1 MKMKMRTFLLT
12 AGLALASG
20 AVAAQSY
27 EIRYQDAYTTNYQ
40 IIASDYGSIAGV
52 IDLLNTTPGGTNL
65 LFWTDSYSGRPAAFS
80 GDSSIGLITLTPAA
94 GLTVTLD
101 SFFLGG
107 WPNTDRN
114 ISYSIDDLATPG
126 LDISVNAAFVAGS
139 TGLLVTPAL
148 TSAAGLRISFG
159 PDGFNGGIN
168 NLAFSVAAVPEP
180 ESYLMLLAGL
190 GLVGAI
196 ARHRR
201 QSRAAT

>member
-1 MKMKMRTFLLT
+1 MNMRTFLLT

-20 AVAAQSY
+20 TVAAQSY
-27 EIRYQDAYTTNYQ
+27 EIRYQDAYTTSYQ
-40 IIASDYGSIAGV
+40 TIASDYGSIAGV

-65 LFWTDSYSGRPAAFS
+65 LFWTDSYSGRPAAYS
-80 GDSSIGLITLTPAA
+80 NSSVGLITLTPAA

-107 WPNTDRN
+107 WPNTNRN

-148 TSAAGLRISFG
+148 TSATGLRISFG
-159 PDGFNGGIN
+159 PDGYNGGIN
-168 NLAFSVAAVPEP
+168 NIAFSIAAVPEP

-196 ARHRR
+196 ARRGRR
-201 QSRAAT
+201 SRAAT

>member
-1 MKMKMRTFLLT
+1 MNMRTFLLT

-27 EIRYQDAYTTNYQ
+27 EIRYQDAYTTSYQ
-40 IIASDYGSIAGV
+40 TIASDYGSIAGV

-65 LFWTDSYSGRPAAFS
+65 LFWTDSYSGRPAAYS
-80 GDSSIGLITLTPAA
+80 NSSVGLITLTPAA

-107 WPNTDRN
+107 WPNTNRN

-148 TSAAGLRISFG
+148 TSATGLRISFG
-159 PDGFNGGIN
+159 PDGYNGGIN
-168 NLAFSVAAVPEP
+168 NIAFSIAAVPEP

-196 ARHRR
+196 ARRGRR
-201 QSRAAT
+201 SRAAT

>member
-1 MKMKMRTFLLT
+1 MNMRTFLLT

-27 EIRYQDAYTTNYQ
+27 EIRYQDAYTTSYQ
-40 IIASDYGSIAGV
+40 TIASDYGSIAGV

-65 LFWTDSYSGRPAAFS
+65 LFWTDSYSGRPAAYS
-80 GDSSIGLITLTPAA
+80 NSSVGLITLTPAA

-107 WPNTDRN
+107 WPNTNRN

-159 PDGFNGGIN
+159 PDGYNGGIN
-168 NLAFSVAAVPEP
+168 NIAFSIAAVPEP

-196 ARHRR
+196 ARRGR

>member
-1 MKMKMRTFLLT
+1 MNMRTFLLT

-40 IIASDYGSIAGV
+40 TIASDYGSIAGV

-65 LFWTDSYSGRPAAFS
+65 LFWTDSYSGRPAAYS
-80 GDSSIGLITLTPAA
+80 NSSVGLITLTPAA

-107 WPNTDRN
+107 WPNTNRN

-148 TSAAGLRISFG
+148 TSATGLRISFG
-159 PDGFNGGIN
+159 PDGYNGGIN
-168 NLAFSVAAVPEP
+168 NIAFSIAAVPEP

-196 ARHRR
+196 ARRGRR
-201 QSRAAT
+201 SRAAT

>member
-1 MKMKMRTFLLT
+1 MSMHTFLLT

-27 EIRYQDAYTTNYQ
+27 EIRYQDAYTSNHQ
-40 IIASDYGSIAGV
+40 IIANDYGSIAGV
-52 IDLLNTTPGGTNL
+52 IDLLHTSPGGANL
-65 LFWTDSYSGRPAAFS
+65 LFWADSYSGRPAAYS
-80 GDSSIGLITLTPAA
+80 PSSVGLVTLTPAA

-107 WPNTDRN
+107 WPNADRN

-126 LDISVNAAFVAGS
+126 IDISVNAAFVAGS
-139 TGLLVTPAL
+139 TGLVVTPAL
-148 TSAAGLRISFG
+148 TSATGLRISFG

-168 NLAFSVAAVPEP
+168 NIAFSIAAVPEP

-196 ARHRR
+196 ARRGAR
-201 QSRAAT
+201 SRAAT